1 MGLPTEPMLMERT
14 SPPRARV
21 GLLLLGRLL
30 LLLLLPDRLL
40 VLVLRRK
47 LGRAMRVDL
56 TSASSPPRGEAS
68 EELESPDAA
77 GLSAVAAGAAAAA
90 VPAAVDPE
98 RRQSHPS
105 ARLKSADGLV
115 GE

>member
-30 LLLLLPDRLL
+30 LLLLPDRLL
-40 VLVLRRK
+40 VLVLRKK

-90 VPAAVDPE
+90 AVPAAVDPE

>member
-30 LLLLLPDRLL
+30 LLLRPDRLL
-40 VLVLRRK
+40 MLVLRKK

>member
-30 LLLLLPDRLL
+30 LLLPDRLL
-40 VLVLRRK
+40 VLVLRKK

>member
-30 LLLLLPDRLL
+30 LLLPVRLL
-40 VLVLRRK
+40 VLVLRKK

>member
-30 LLLLLPDRLL
+30 LLLPDRLL
-40 VLVLRRK
+40 MLVLRKK